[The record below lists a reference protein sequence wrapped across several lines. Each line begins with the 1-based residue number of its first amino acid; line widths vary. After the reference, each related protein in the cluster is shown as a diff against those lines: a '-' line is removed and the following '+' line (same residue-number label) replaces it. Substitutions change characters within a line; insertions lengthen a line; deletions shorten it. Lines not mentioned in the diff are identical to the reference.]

1 MGQRPGRWEMT
12 LTMPT
17 ATQPPHR
24 DGSLIPTGA
33 PEASQ
38 GGWAGTKPNLWLTS
52 WAYLPLRRL
61 GFGGWYAL
69 LAACAPILPRRAL
82 AAADLQQINAL
93 WRLANDPVT
102 YAEMHLCLTC
112 LVRGDLDGAAALL
125 ARSTHRAEQLGFPR
139 GPYSLAY
146 AWSLEGW
153 MHIEAGQLDRA
164 AVLADDIS
172 RLAERYGFD
181 LWRLDADICRAAVNG
196 LAALGAQDQRKTDLA
211 VHIATLTTRLDT
223 ARRLGITR
231 FGAFYDAILGRL
243 LIAAG
248 HPETAHARLDASLHS
263 ARDTG
268 IRFYDAELL
277 RLRAQTHGD
286 RAARQAD
293 IDAALEVSRRQGAT
307 LFELRAA
314 LDDYDHRGEPART
327 ALLDIVGRMP
337 TGSTLPEITHARA
350 ALG

>member
-1 MGQRPGRWEMT
+1 MR
-12 LTMPT
+12 
-17 ATQPPHR
+17 
-24 DGSLIPTGA
+24 
-33 PEASQ
+33 
-38 GGWAGTKPNLWLTS
+38 
-52 WAYLPLRRL
+52 
-61 GFGGWYAL
+61 
-69 LAACAPILPRRAL
+69 
-82 AAADLQQINAL
+82 
-93 WRLANDPVT
+93 
-102 YAEMHLCLTC
+102 
-112 LVRGDLDGAAALL
+112 
-125 ARSTHRAEQLGFPR
+125 
-139 GPYSLAY
+139 
-146 AWSLEGW
+146 
-153 MHIEAGQLDRA
+153 IEAGQLDRA

-314 LDDYDHRGEPART
+314 LDDYDHRGRNRPHRPSRHRWAHAYGQHPARDNACPCGSRVT
-327 ALLDIVGRMP
+327 DGQPAPCPRPIGNGP
-337 TGSTLPEITHARA
+337 SSTLERSSYTTSSACSTTTRQASRYGDRPRPIRQRQTKEKRETLGPEGRRA
-350 ALG
+350 NSGRRSRRRLASGSVR